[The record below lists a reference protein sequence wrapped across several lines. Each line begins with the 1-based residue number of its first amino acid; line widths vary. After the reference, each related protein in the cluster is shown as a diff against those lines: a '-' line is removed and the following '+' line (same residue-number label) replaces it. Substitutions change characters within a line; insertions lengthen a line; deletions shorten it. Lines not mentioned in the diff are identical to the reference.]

1 MTDRPADEAVDVLL
15 VEDNPGD
22 VRLTREAFDEAAL
35 DVQLHVV
42 TDGEEALSFLGRCGE
57 DDEVPRPEMVLLD
70 LNLPKV
76 DGLDVLE
83 TIKADEELR
92 TIPVIVLTGSTAEED
107 VAESYDRHTNAYL
120 TKPVDPEEFVSL
132 VRTFGDF
139 WIDQAQLPPEP

>member
-1 MTDRPADEAVDVLL
+1 MTDKSSDEAVEILL

-22 VRLTREAFDEAAL
+22 VRLMREAFEEVAL
-35 DVQLHVV
+35 DVRLHVV
-42 TDGEEALSFLGRCGE
+42 TNGEAALSFLDRRDE
-57 DDEVPRPEMVLLD
+57 YDDAPRPEMVLLD

-92 TIPVIVLTGSTAEED
+92 SIPVIVLTGSTAEED

-120 TKPVDPEEFVSL
+120 TKPVDPDEFVSL

-139 WIDQAQLPPEP
+139 WIDQVQFPPEP

>member
-1 MTDRPADEAVDVLL
+1 MTDRPADEVVDVLL

-22 VRLTREAFDEAAL
+22 VRLTREAFDEAAI
-35 DVQLHVV
+35 DVRLHVV
-42 TDGEEALSFLGRCGE
+42 TDGEEALSFLDQRDAY
-57 DDEVPRPEMVLLD
+57 DDAPRPAVVLLD

-83 TIKADEELR
+83 TIKADTELR
-92 TIPVIVLTGSTAEED
+92 AIPVIVLTGSTAEED
-107 VAESYDRHTNAYL
+107 VAESYERHTNAYL

-139 WIDQAQLPPEP
+139 WIDQVQLPPEP